1 MPTRP
6 SRYWARGCPADL
18 ATATTEGGSKPR
30 CFGEDFEA
38 YVAACAAIGGL
49 LGEDRADQPDDGG
62 RGPDDVRCCA
72 AADAQDWS
80 TEEVRK
86 LVVVGPPRTVEV

>member
-1 MPTRP
+1 M
-6 SRYWARGCPADL
+6 
-18 ATATTEGGSKPR
+18 
-30 CFGEDFEA
+30 
-38 YVAACAAIGGL
+38 GGL